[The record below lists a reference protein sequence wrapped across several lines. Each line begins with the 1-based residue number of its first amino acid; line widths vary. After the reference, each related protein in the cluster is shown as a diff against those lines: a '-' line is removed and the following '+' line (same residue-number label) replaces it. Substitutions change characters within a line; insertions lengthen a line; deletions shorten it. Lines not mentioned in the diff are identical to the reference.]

1 MQMASATQD
10 NIEAVVI
17 GKVTRRLF
25 PFMIILTMV
34 NFIDRVNIGYA
45 ALTMNKDLGI
55 DPSAFGLAAGI
66 FFLGYVL
73 FEVPSNVILHRVGA
87 NIWLARIML
96 TWGAVVTAMAFVN
109 GVTGLYVM
117 RFLLG
122 VAEAGFI
129 PGITFYILL
138 WVPLSQRARL
148 TAMWILA
155 TPFAGIV
162 GGPLAGLL
170 LQLDGALGF
179 KGWQWLFIAE
189 GIPAM
194 LLAVATYFY
203 LTPVPAKANWLTD
216 GERQWLQGKLAAE
229 DAKIHADTRQKFSL
243 GAALLNW
250 RVLVLG
256 LLYIG
261 MNMGLSGINNW
272 MPTIIKSL
280 GTLSNFEVSCVSAI
294 PWICG
299 AFAAILW
306 GRHSDRTNERYVNLA
321 IPLIIGAAGFA
332 ASAYVGSPLL
342 GIVCLSVAVMGV
354 IAGYT
359 VFWVVPGT
367 FLTGVA
373 VAGGIALVN
382 SMGNLGG
389 FIAPFA
395 IGWIKQA
402 TGSFTDALLVL
413 AGAMVLSAVIA
424 FLIRPARPDATL
436 GVQSTQPVQG

>member
-1 MQMASATQD
+1 MQTESASGDMENA
-10 NIEAVVI
+10 VI

-25 PFMIILTMV
+25 PFMILLTMV
-34 NFIDRVNIGYA
+34 NFIDRTNIGLA

-55 DPSAFGLAAGI
+55 DPTTFGLAAGI

-73 FEVPSNVILHRVGA
+73 FEVPSNIILHRVGA
-87 NIWLARIML
+87 NIWLARIMF
-96 TWGAVVTAMAFVN
+96 TWGLVSMGMAFVN
-109 GVTGLYVM
+109 GATGLYVM

-129 PGITFYILL
+129 PGMTLYILL
-138 WVPLSQRARL
+138 WIPLGQRARI
-148 TAMWILA
+148 TAYWILA
-155 TPFAGIV
+155 TPFAGII
-162 GGPLAGLL
+162 GGPLGGLL
-170 LQLDGALGF
+170 LQLDGVLGF

-189 GIPAM
+189 GLPAII
-194 LLAVATYFY
+194 LAIATYFY
-203 LTPVPAKANWLTD
+203 LTPTPAKAQWLTE
-216 GERQWLQGKLAAE
+216 GERQWLQRTLAAE
-229 DAKIHADTRQKFSL
+229 DEKIHAQTRQKFTI

-261 MNMGLSGINNW
+261 MNMGLQGINNW

-280 GTLSNFEVSCVSAI
+280 GTLSNLQVSSVTAI

-299 AFAAILW
+299 AVAAVLW
-306 GRHSDRTNERYVNLA
+306 GRHSDRRNERYVNLA
-321 IPLIIGAAGFA
+321 IALIVGAIGFA

-342 GIVCLSVAVMGV
+342 GIACLSIAVMGI

-373 VAGGIALVN
+373 AAGGIALVN
-382 SMGNLGG
+382 SMGNIGG
-389 FIAPFA
+389 FIAPFT

-413 AGAMVLSAVIA
+413 AGAMVVSGVIA
-424 FLIRPARPDATL
+424 FLIRPASTDTAL
-436 GVQSTQPVQG
+436 GSKTKQGV

>member
-1 MQMASATQD
+1 MQMASAAKD
-10 NIEAVVI
+10 DIESIVV

-34 NFIDRVNIGYA
+34 NFIDRVNIGFA

-55 DPSAFGLAAGI
+55 DPAVFGLAAGI

-73 FEVPSNVILHRVGA
+73 FEVPSNVLLHRIGA
-87 NIWLARIML
+87 NISLARIMF
-96 TWGAVVTAMAFVN
+96 TWGVVVIGLAFVN
-109 GVTGLYVM
+109 GATGLYIM

-129 PGITFYILL
+129 PGMTLYILL
-138 WVPLSQRARL
+138 WVPLRHRARL
-148 TAMWILA
+148 TAYWILA

-170 LQLDGALGF
+170 LQLDGVLGF
-179 KGWQWLFIAE
+179 RGWQWLFIAE
-189 GIPAM
+189 GLPAV
-194 LLAVATYFY
+194 LLSIVTYFY
-203 LTPVPAKANWLTD
+203 LTPSPAKAQWLSD
-216 GERQWLQGKLAAE
+216 NERQWLQRTLAQE
-229 DAKIHADTRQKFSL
+229 DEQIHAETRQKLSL

-280 GTLSNFEVSCVSAI
+280 GTLTNFEVTCVSAI
-294 PWICG
+294 PWICA

-306 GRHSDRTNERYVNLA
+306 GRHSDRRNERYVNLA
-321 IPLIIGAAGFA
+321 IPLIVGALGFA

-342 GIVCLSVAVMGV
+342 GIVCLSIAVMGV

-395 IGWIKQA
+395 IGWIKQG

-413 AGAMVLSAVIA
+413 AGAMAASGVIA
-424 FLIRPARPDATL
+424 FLIRPTRDEALLA
-436 GVQSTQPVQG
+436 GESSQPV

>member
-1 MQMASATQD
+1 MQSDSASGD
-10 NIEAVVI
+10 IEKDVI
-17 GKVTRRLF
+17 GKVIRRLF

-34 NFIDRVNIGYA
+34 NFIDRTNIGLA

-55 DPSAFGLAAGI
+55 DPATFGLAAGI

-73 FEVPSNVILHRVGA
+73 FEVPSNIILHRVGA
-87 NIWLARIML
+87 NIWLARIMF
-96 TWGAVVTAMAFVN
+96 TWGLVSMGMAFVT
-109 GVTGLYVM
+109 GATGLYIM

-129 PGITFYILL
+129 PGMTLYILL
-138 WVPLSQRARL
+138 WIPLRQRARI
-148 TAMWILA
+148 TAYWILA
-155 TPFAGIV
+155 TPFAGIL
-162 GGPLAGLL
+162 GGPLGGLL
-170 LQLDGALGF
+170 LQLDGVLGF

-189 GIPAM
+189 GLPAII
-194 LLAVATYFY
+194 LAVATYFY
-203 LTPVPAKANWLTD
+203 LTPTPAKARWLTED
-216 GERQWLQGKLAAE
+216 ERQWLQGTLAAE
-229 DAKIHADTRQKFSL
+229 DEKINAQTRKFTL

-261 MNMGLSGINNW
+261 MNMGLQGINNW

-280 GTLSNFEVSCVSAI
+280 GTLSNLEVSSVTAI

-299 AFAAILW
+299 AVAAVLW
-306 GRHSDRTNERYVNLA
+306 GRHSDRRDERYVNLA
-321 IPLIIGAAGFA
+321 IALIVGAVGFA

-342 GIVCLSVAVMGV
+342 GIICLSIAVMGV

-382 SMGNLGG
+382 SMGNIGG
-389 FIAPFA
+389 FIAPFT

-413 AGAMVLSAVIA
+413 AGAMVVSAVIA
-424 FLIRPARPDATL
+424 FLIRPANTADSSVGTETKRAA
-436 GVQSTQPVQG
+436 

>member
-1 MQMASATQD
+1 
-10 NIEAVVI
+10 
-17 GKVTRRLF
+17 
-25 PFMIILTMV
+25 
-34 NFIDRVNIGYA
+34 
-45 ALTMNKDLGI
+45 
-55 DPSAFGLAAGI
+55 
-66 FFLGYVL
+66 
-73 FEVPSNVILHRVGA
+73 
-87 NIWLARIML
+87 
-96 TWGAVVTAMAFVN
+96 
-109 GVTGLYVM
+109 
-117 RFLLG
+117 
-122 VAEAGFI
+122 
-129 PGITFYILL
+129 
-138 WVPLSQRARL
+138 
-148 TAMWILA
+148 
-155 TPFAGIV
+155 
-162 GGPLAGLL
+162 
-170 LQLDGALGF
+170 
-179 KGWQWLFIAE
+179 
-189 GIPAM
+189 
-194 LLAVATYFY
+194 
-203 LTPVPAKANWLTD
+203 
-216 GERQWLQGKLAAE
+216 
-229 DAKIHADTRQKFSL
+229 
-243 GAALLNW
+243 
-250 RVLVLG
+250 
-256 LLYIG
+256 
-261 MNMGLSGINNW
+261 
-272 MPTIIKSL
+272 
-280 GTLSNFEVSCVSAI
+280 VSCVSAI

-413 AGAMVLSAVIA
+413 AGAMVLSGVIA

-436 GVQSTQPVQG
+436 GAQSTQPVQG